1 MSKEESSGDPE
12 QDERMQRFLEEKKI
26 KNKELEQVILFL

>member
-12 QDERMQRFLEEKKI
+12 QDEQEKVT
-26 KNKELEQVILFL
+26 KNKELE

>member
-12 QDERMQRFLEEKKI
+12 QDARMERYEAEKKV
-26 KNKELEQVILFL
+26 KNKELENVISLL